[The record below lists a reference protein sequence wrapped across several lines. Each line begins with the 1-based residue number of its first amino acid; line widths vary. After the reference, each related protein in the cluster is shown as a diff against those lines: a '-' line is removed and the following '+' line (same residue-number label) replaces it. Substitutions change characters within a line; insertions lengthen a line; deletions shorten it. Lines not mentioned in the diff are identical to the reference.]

1 MEKIQ
6 VVENER
12 GSVLVI
18 ALIMLVLLTIL
29 GISAS
34 TTSEIETQIAGN
46 ERNYKRTFYT
56 ANSGIEHVK
65 ASLSNELTTN
75 QAVQIA
81 TDPTNMRWTFAL
93 NGSTGNDY
101 TSGFSV
107 LNQAFALNGYAYEVR
122 IWDNDDGDSDRAT
135 DSDGIIFAETHA
147 TGPNGASVWLKVQ
160 LLATASGESLDSYSQ
175 YGGDMS
181 KNFHGND
188 LNAISD
194 FTKQM

>member
-65 ASLSNELTTN
+65 AALSNELTTN

-93 NGSTGNDY
+93 NGSTGDDY

-107 LNQAFALNGYAYEVR
+107 LNRDFALNGYAYEVR
-122 IWDNDDGDSDRAT
+122 IWDNDDGDSNRAI

>member
-12 GSVLVI
+12 GSVLII

-34 TTSEIETQIAGN
+34 TTSDIEVQIAGN

-65 ASLSNELTTN
+65 ASLSNALTTN
-75 QAVQIA
+75 QAIQIA
-81 TDPTNMRWTFAL
+81 TDPTSMRWTFAL
-93 NGSTGNDY
+93 NGSTGNNFN
-101 TSGFSV
+101 SGISV
-107 LNQAFALNGYAYEVR
+107 LNQAFALNGYAYDVR
-122 IWDNDDGDSDRAT
+122 IWDNNDGDGDLAT
-135 DSDGIIFAETHA
+135 DSDGIIFSESHA
-147 TGPNGASVWLKVQ
+147 TGPNGAVVWLKVQ
-160 LLATASGESLDSYSQ
+160 LLATASGQSLDSYSQ

-188 LNAISD
+188 LNAMSS
-194 FTKQM
+194 FAKQM